1 MSKTKS
7 ILPKTSYFELLLLL
21 LRRRK
26 RFKIVG
32 KSMFPLLQPGNE
44 ILIDPYAYKK
54 SLPKIND
61 IVVTK
66 HPQQPKITI
75 VKRVTAID
83 GKTSYFLTGD
93 NLADSTDSRH
103 WGSVKSHD
111 LLGKVTS
118 HFY

>member
-1 MSKTKS
+1 M
-7 ILPKTSYFELLLLL
+7 L
-21 LRRRK
+21 
-26 RFKIVG
+26 
-32 KSMFPLLQPGNE
+32 PLLQPGDE

-83 GKTSYFLTGD
+83 NNIDYFLTGD
-93 NLADSTDSRH
+93 NLSDSIDSRH
-103 WGSVKSHD
+103 WGSVKARNIH
-111 LLGKVTS
+111 GRVTS